1 MVQEIIK
8 IRADATV
15 KEAVEMMNKHGIG
28 CLIAIKN
35 GKPIGIMTERDILKR
50 VIPESKNPEKA
61 QVSEVMSTP
70 LIVGGP
76 DMYVEDAARLM
87 FKKNIKKLPIMEN
100 GKLVGLLTLSDIA
113 RIVHI
118 QSLVKVIR
126 ELSEKGWLPP
136 KRMKKVIDIYI

>member
-1 MVQEIIK
+1 LHVGEVMVQEIIK

-113 RIVHI
+113 RIAHI
-118 QSLVKVIR
+118 QPPFKVIR
-126 ELSEKGWLPP
+126 ELVK
-136 KRMKKVIDIYI
+136 

>member
-61 QVSEVMSTP
+61 QVSEVISTP

-113 RIVHI
+113 RIAHI
-118 QSLVKVIR
+118 QPPFKVIR
-126 ELSEKGWLPP
+126 ELVK
-136 KRMKKVIDIYI
+136 

>member
-35 GKPIGIMTERDILKR
+35 GNPIGIMTERDILKR

-61 QVSEVMSTP
+61 QVSEVMSAP
-70 LIVGGP
+70 LIVGGS

-113 RIVHI
+113 RIAHI
-118 QSLVKVIR
+118 QPPFKVIR
-126 ELSEKGWLPP
+126 ELVK
-136 KRMKKVIDIYI
+136 

>member
-35 GKPIGIMTERDILKR
+35 EKPIGIMTERDILKR

-70 LIVGGP
+70 LIAGGP

-100 GKLVGLLTLSDIA
+100 GKLVGLLTISDIA
-113 RIVHI
+113 RIAHI
-118 QSLVKVIR
+118 QPPFKVIR
-126 ELSEKGWLPP
+126 ELVK
-136 KRMKKVIDIYI
+136 

>member
-8 IRADATV
+8 IQADATV

-113 RIVHI
+113 RIAHI
-118 QSLVKVIR
+118 QPPFKVIR
-126 ELSEKGWLPP
+126 ELVK
-136 KRMKKVIDIYI
+136 

>member
-35 GKPIGIMTERDILKR
+35 EKPIGIMTERDILKR
-50 VIPESKNPEKA
+50 VIPESKNPEKT
-61 QVSEVMSTP
+61 QVSEIMSTP
-70 LIVGGP
+70 LIAGGP

-100 GKLVGLLTLSDIA
+100 GKLVGLLTISDIA
-113 RIVHI
+113 RIAHI
-118 QSLVKVIR
+118 QPPFKVIR
-126 ELSEKGWLPP
+126 ELVK
-136 KRMKKVIDIYI
+136 

>member
-15 KEAVEMMNKHGIG
+15 KEAVEMMNKHEIG

-35 GKPIGIMTERDILKR
+35 GKPIGIMTERDVLKR

-70 LIVGGP
+70 LIAGGP

-87 FKKNIKKLPIMEN
+87 FKKNIKKLPIMEK
-100 GKLVGLLTLSDIA
+100 GKLVGLLTISDIA
-113 RIVHI
+113 RIAHI
-118 QSLVKVIR
+118 QPPFKVIR
-126 ELSEKGWLPP
+126 ELVK
-136 KRMKKVIDIYI
+136 

>member
-1 MVQEIIK
+1 MVREIIK
-8 IRADATV
+8 IQADATV

-28 CLIAIKN
+28 CLIAVKN
-35 GKPIGIMTERDILKR
+35 GKPVGIMTERDILKR

-70 LIVGGP
+70 LIAGGS

-113 RIVHI
+113 RIAHI
-118 QSLVKVIR
+118 QPPFKVIR
-126 ELSEKGWLPP
+126 ELVK
-136 KRMKKVIDIYI
+136 

>member
-35 GKPIGIMTERDILKR
+35 EKPIGIMTERDILKR

-70 LIVGGP
+70 LIAGGP

-87 FKKNIKKLPIMEN
+87 FKKNIKKLPIMEK
-100 GKLVGLLTLSDIA
+100 GKLVGLLTISDIA
-113 RIVHI
+113 RIAHI
-118 QSLVKVIR
+118 QPPFKVIR
-126 ELSEKGWLPP
+126 ELV
-136 KRMKKVIDIYI
+136 R

>member
-1 MVQEIIK
+1 MLHVREVMVQEIIK

-15 KEAVEMMNKHGIG
+15 KEAVEMMNKHEIG

-35 GKPIGIMTERDILKR
+35 GKPVGIMTERDILKR

-70 LIVGGP
+70 LIAGDP

-87 FKKNIKKLPIMEN
+87 FKKNIKKLPIMEK
-100 GKLVGLLTLSDIA
+100 GKLVGLLTISDIA
-113 RIVHI
+113 RIAHI
-118 QSLVKVIR
+118 QTPFKVIR
-126 ELSEKGWLPP
+126 ELVK
-136 KRMKKVIDIYI
+136 

>member
-35 GKPIGIMTERDILKR
+35 EKPIGIMTERDILKR
-50 VIPESKNPEKA
+50 VIPESNNPEKT

-70 LIVGGP
+70 LIAGGP

-87 FKKNIKKLPIMEN
+87 FKNSVKKL
-100 GKLVGLLTLSDIA
+100 
-113 RIVHI
+113 
-118 QSLVKVIR
+118 Q
-126 ELSEKGWLPP
+126 
-136 KRMKKVIDIYI
+136 

>member
-35 GKPIGIMTERDILKR
+35 EKPIGIMTERDILKR

-70 LIVGGP
+70 LIAGGP

-87 FKKNIKKLPIMEN
+87 FKKNIKKLPIMKK
-100 GKLVGLLTLSDIA
+100 GKLVGLLTISDIA
-113 RIVHI
+113 RIAHI
-118 QSLVKVIR
+118 QPPFKVIR
-126 ELSEKGWLPP
+126 ELVK
-136 KRMKKVIDIYI
+136 

>member
-35 GKPIGIMTERDILKR
+35 EKPIGIMTERDILKR

-70 LIVGGP
+70 LIAGGP

-87 FKKNIKKLPIMEN
+87 FKKNIKKLPIMEK
-100 GKLVGLLTLSDIA
+100 GKLVGLLTISDIA
-113 RIVHI
+113 RIAHI
-118 QSLVKVIR
+118 QPPFKVIR
-126 ELSEKGWLPP
+126 ELVK
-136 KRMKKVIDIYI
+136 

>member
-76 DMYVEDAARLM
+76 DMYIEDAARLM

-113 RIVHI
+113 RIAHI
-118 QSLVKVIR
+118 QPPFKVIR
-126 ELSEKGWLPP
+126 ELVK
-136 KRMKKVIDIYI
+136 

>member
-70 LIVGGP
+70 LIAGGP

-113 RIVHI
+113 RIAHI
-118 QSLVKVIR
+118 QPPFKVIR
-126 ELSEKGWLPP
+126 ELVK
-136 KRMKKVIDIYI
+136 

>member
-35 GKPIGIMTERDILKR
+35 EKPIGIMTERDILKR

-70 LIVGGP
+70 LIAGGP
-76 DMYVEDAARLM
+76 DMYVEDAAKLM
-87 FKKNIKKLPIMEN
+87 FKKNIKKLPIMKK
-100 GKLVGLLTLSDIA
+100 GKLVGLLTISDIA
-113 RIVHI
+113 RIAHI
-118 QSLVKVIR
+118 QPPFKVIR
-126 ELSEKGWLPP
+126 ELVK
-136 KRMKKVIDIYI
+136 

>member
-50 VIPESKNPEKA
+50 VMPESKNPEKA

-70 LIVGGP
+70 LIAGGP
-76 DMYVEDAARLM
+76 DMYIEDAARLM
-87 FKKNIKKLPIMEN
+87 FKKNIKKLPIMEK
-100 GKLVGLLTLSDIA
+100 GKLVGLLTISDIA
-113 RIVHI
+113 RIAHI
-118 QSLVKVIR
+118 QPPFKVIR
-126 ELSEKGWLPP
+126 ELVK
-136 KRMKKVIDIYI
+136 

>member
-113 RIVHI
+113 RIAHI
-118 QSLVKVIR
+118 QPPFKVIR
-126 ELSEKGWLPP
+126 ELVK
-136 KRMKKVIDIYI
+136 

>member
-15 KEAVEMMNKHGIG
+15 KEAVEMMNKHEIG

-35 GKPIGIMTERDILKR
+35 GKPVGIMTERDILKR

-70 LIVGGP
+70 LIAGGP

-87 FKKNIKKLPIMEN
+87 FKNSVKKLPIMEK
-100 GKLVGLLTLSDIA
+100 GKLVGLLTISDIA
-113 RIVHI
+113 RIAHI
-118 QSLVKVIR
+118 QTPLKVIR
-126 ELSEKGWLPP
+126 ELVK
-136 KRMKKVIDIYI
+136 